1 MKKAGLLLMVFL
13 VLICGRVYGQDDPV
27 VYIKDIAG
35 LEGARDNHLV
45 GYGIVVGLDGTGDSS
60 RSQPTMQ
67 SITNMLAR
75 FGVDVP
81 EGSLRLRNAAAV
93 MVTATL
99 PPFTYPGER
108 IDVLVSSLGDARSLA
123 GGVLL
128 LSPLRAGD
136 GEIYAVAQGSISLG
150 GINTGRNAR
159 ESIQHNTTALI
170 PGGALVEVE
179 VDYAWYDEHEI
190 KLRLRDASFATS
202 SRLAQAINDA
212 LPVEEG
218 VGEPAVALDAGR
230 VLVKIPDYAR
240 EHPVDFVAA
249 IYNLQVEVDMP
260 AKVVINER
268 TGTVVMGHGVKI
280 STVAVAHEGLR
291 ISIGDEIVDRDPLDL
306 FATTQY
312 DYEERNVA
320 MMESGATVLDLV
332 RGLNAIGAKPAD
344 IIAILLAIEKTG
356 ALHAVLEVI

>member
-1 MKKAGLLLMVFL
+1 MRKAGILIIVLLA
-13 VLICGRVYGQDDPV
+13 LIGGRVFAQDNPT

-35 LEGARDNHLV
+35 LEGVRDNHLV

-136 GEIYAVAQGSISLG
+136 GEIYAVAQGPITLG
-150 GINTGRNAR
+150 GINTGRTAR
-159 ESIQHNTTALI
+159 ESVQHVTTATI

-179 VDYAWYDEHEI
+179 VAYAWQDEQEI

-202 SRLAQAINDA
+202 SRLAKAINDA
-212 LPVEEG
+212 LPSEEG
-218 VGEPAVALDAGR
+218 KGEPAVALDAGR
-230 VLVKIPDYAR
+230 VLVRIPDYAR

-249 IYNLQVEVDMP
+249 IYNLEVEVDVP

-268 TGTVVMGHGVKI
+268 TGTVVIGQGVKI

-291 ISIGDEIVDRDPLDL
+291 ITIGGEVAAADPLDI
-306 FATTQY
+306 FTATEY
-312 DYEERNVA
+312 NYEERNVA
-320 MMESGATVLDLV
+320 VMESGTTVLDLV
-332 RGLNAIGAKPAD
+332 RGLNALGAKPRD
-344 IIAILLAIEKTG
+344 IIAILLAIEKMG
-356 ALHAVLEVI
+356 ALHAVLEII

>member
-1 MKKAGLLLMVFL
+1 MKKVGILIIAFL
-13 VLICGRVYGQDDPV
+13 VLIGGRVYAQNDPHV
-27 VYIKDIAG
+27 FIKDIAG

-45 GYGIVVGLDGTGDSS
+45 GYGIVVGLDGTGDST
-60 RSQPTMQ
+60 RSQPTIQ

-93 MVTATL
+93 MITATL

-136 GEIYAVAQGSISLG
+136 GDVYAVAQGSVSLG
-150 GINTGRNAR
+150 GISTGRIGG
-159 ESIQHNTTALI
+159 ESVQHNTTASI

-179 VDYAWYDEHEI
+179 VAYAWHNEEEI

-230 VLVKIPDYAR
+230 VLVRIPGYAK
-240 EHPVDFVAA
+240 EHPVDFLAA
-249 IYNLQVEVDMP
+249 IYNLEVEVDLP

-268 TGTVVMGHGVKI
+268 TGTVVIGHGVKI

-291 ISIGDEIVDRDPLDL
+291 ITIGGEVGDRDPLDL

-312 DYEERNVA
+312 NYEERNVA
-320 MMESGATVLDLV
+320 VMESGATVLDLV
-332 RGLNAIGAKPAD
+332 QGLNAIGAKPAD
-344 IIAILLAIEKTG
+344 IIAILLAIEKMG
-356 ALHAVLEVI
+356 ALHAVLEII